1 MARCELHGKVARWLS
16 GLTGS
21 RANDFLGITAEHY
34 ERAGDVAS
42 AAEFHARGVDY
53 ALERFAHAA
62 VLDHVHRALTLLDN
76 KSDDALLHCA
86 GACWSRVSRRAPG

>member
-42 AAEFHARGVDY
+42 AAEFHAVVPTTRWN
-53 ALERFAHAA
+53 ALRMP
-62 VLDHVHRALTLLDN
+62 L
-76 KSDDALLHCA
+76 
-86 GACWSRVSRRAPG
+86 CWITCTEH